1 MEYTPKAK
9 REMKKNAQGKEYAFV
24 SKEELT
30 AFKKAGLGNTLTDL
44 MNYEAKQRK
53 GGSGKASSGPTK
65 AQQDALDKKMMELQN
80 KPRSSSKPIED
91 YTKGS
96 KQSAAVPK
104 AMPDRSPKKIDESG
118 KVRNVKPVSPEM
130 RRLSPD
136 FKPEMVKTKKAT
148 APSEGNAGA
157 PLRPLESMLG
167 IDYGSKAKTTA
178 EDLKKMRKAR
188 NEKMGMA
195 KGGAAKKAKK

>member
-1 MEYTPKAK
+1 MEYKPKAK
-9 REMKKNAQGKEYAFV
+9 REMKTNTKGKEYAFV
-24 SKEELT
+24 SKEELA

-44 MNYEAKQRK
+44 MNYEAKMRK

-80 KPRSSSKPIED
+80 KPLKPIED

-96 KQSAAVPK
+96 KRSVAAPK

-136 FKPEMVKTKKAT
+136 FKPEMVKTKKST

-157 PLRPLESMLG
+157 PLRAVESMLG
-167 IDYGSKAKTTA
+167 IDYGSKAKNSA